1 MEALELFLPIIL
13 LAFICEFIDS
23 SLGMGY
29 GTTLTPLLLL
39 MGYNPLQIVPAILLS
54 ELFTGFGAAFF
65 HHKFKNVNFKIGNS
79 DLKVALI
86 MGGCSVFG
94 ALIAVLLALSLPA
107 FTVKLYIGVL
117 VFIMG
122 VIILATLN
130 RSFPFSWKKIVG
142 LGLLAAFNKG
152 ISGGGYGPVVTGGQI
167 LSGVKEKNAIGIASL
182 AIGVGSA
189 AIEYATQY
197 VKEREAFGQKLSRFQ
212 AIQWMIADSYTELEA
227 AQLLTL
233 RAASL
238 KESGQ
243 GFTKEASMAKLLATE
258 TAKEVALRSVQMLG
272 GYGYTTEYP
281 VERYLRDIIGT
292 TLYEGTSEVQ
302 RIVISR
308 EILGR

>member
-182 AIGVGSA
+182 AEGLTCVVGVA
-189 AIEYATQY
+189 AYFALTNHTVDWRLAPSLVLGAILSVPFAALAVKKFKTDKLRLLVGIAT
-197 VKEREAFGQKLSRFQ
+197 
-212 AIQWMIADSYTELEA
+212 I
-227 AQLLTL
+227 
-233 RAASL
+233 
-238 KESGQ
+238 
-243 GFTKEASMAKLLATE
+243 
-258 TAKEVALRSVQMLG
+258 
-272 GYGYTTEYP
+272 
-281 VERYLRDIIGT
+281 
-292 TLYEGTSEVQ
+292 
-302 RIVISR
+302 
-308 EILGR
+308 ILGAWTLVKLF